1 MLTDNGICRS
11 TPDFV
16 NVTVQECPPLT
27 PNVFTPNGD
36 GSNDVFQ
43 LYEPEATRIH
53 VEIYDRWGV
62 LIYTYDDVYGF
73 WDGTYMLNGKMCAD
87 GVYYWI
93 ADIDYSGVPGK
104 KSGFVHL
111 LTH

>member
-1 MLTDNGICRS
+1 MTDDGVCRS
-11 TPDFV
+11 GMDPFV
-16 NVTVQECPPLT
+16 ITIEECPPLT

-36 GSNDVFQ
+36 GTNDYFQ
-43 LYEPEATRIH
+43 LYEPEATGIH

-62 LIYTYDDVYGF
+62 KIYEYNDVYGF
-73 WDGTYMLNGKMCAD
+73 WDGTYQPTGKLCSD

-93 ADIDYSGVPGK
+93 ADIGYFNGNQK